1 MTVVKN
7 LVKEPTC
14 FKNHINPSCIDL
26 ILTNRSRSFQNTSVI
41 ENGVSDFH
49 KMTVTIMRS
58 HYPKSTPNIVH
69 YRNYSK
75 FNNDYFRNDLKASLE
90 KLENLDYQSF
100 ENIFGST
107 LNKYAP
113 VKQKYIRAN
122 NSPFM
127 TKTLCQNISPC
138 SRLHNKF
145 LSNPTHENKIAY
157 KKQRNKCVQLL
168 RMEKRKY
175 YNNLDLKCLK
185 DNRTF
190 WRAVKPLFSEKCATS
205 DKIILVESN
214 KILNDQNLVS
224 DTINTFFTNVTK
236 SRGIE
241 DNYPS
246 PCYLDDNTTPITKII
261 NTYSNHPSI
270 TKIN

>member
-41 ENGVSDFH
+41 ENGISDFH

-100 ENIFGST
+100 EIFGST

-145 LSNPTHENKIAY
+145 LSNQTLENM
-157 KKQRNKCVQLL
+157 C
-168 RMEKRKY
+168 
-175 YNNLDLKCLK
+175 
-185 DNRTF
+185 
-190 WRAVKPLFSEKCATS
+190 S
-205 DKIILVESN
+205 IIKN
-214 KILNDQNLVS
+214 GK
-224 DTINTFFTNVTK
+224 T
-236 SRGIE
+236 
-241 DNYPS
+241 
-246 PCYLDDNTTPITKII
+246 
-261 NTYSNHPSI
+261 
-270 TKIN
+270 

>member
-1 MTVVKN
+1 MGDFNIEPQDKTLIDFCDSCKVKN

-14 FKNHINPSCIDL
+14 FKNQINPLHCIDL

-41 ENGVSDFH
+41 
-49 KMTVTIMRS
+49 
-58 HYPKSTPNIVH
+58 
-69 YRNYSK
+69 
-75 FNNDYFRNDLKASLE
+75 
-90 KLENLDYQSF
+90 DYQSF

-127 TKTLCQNISPC
+127 TKTLCQNISHR
-138 SRLHNKF
+138 SKLHNKF
-145 LSNPTHENKIAY
+145 LSNPTLENKIAY

-175 YNNLDLKCLK
+175 YKNLDLQCLK

-190 WRAVKPLFSEKCATS
+190 WRAVKPVFSEKCATS
-205 DKIILVESN
+205 NKIILVGSN
-214 KILNDQNLVS
+214 KILNDENLVS

-236 SRGIE
+236 SLGIE

-270 TKIN
+270 IKIK